1 MILWLMNE
9 FIFSSGTS
17 QGRPKFIPFTDELME
32 NTLQLFRTAFA
43 FRNRYSELVSVYVPP
58 HISRFYLFLHPLTWT
73 DELRV
78 LLPPIMP

>member
-43 FRNRYSELVSVYVPP
+43 FRNRCSELVSVYVPP
-58 HISRFYLFLHPLTWT
+58 HISRFSLFLHPLTWT
-73 DELRV
+73 EELRV